1 MINEVKNC
9 SGCGLCYA
17 NCPVNAIQKVER
29 ERGATYFEANETCI
43 KCGKCIKLCP
53 TFKDLQHEEQNTF
66 WSAAAKDKNATNLS
80 SSGGA
85 AYEISK
91 EILNR
96 GGVVYGAAWDIYSQ
110 SVKHLKVIS
119 VEDLRLLQ
127 GSKYVQSEIEK
138 ETYESVAVDIKNKKV
153 LFIGCPCQVAAIRS
167 LCGDQENLY
176 TVDIVCHGV
185 SSPKLLKEQLNLI
198 VHEPVKTISFRD
210 GLRFRLRVETETEV
224 YEERAGLVP
233 YYSLY
238 LNFASLRETCY
249 SCRYAN
255 RRRVGDITIGDY
267 IENGTGNSLIIS
279 NTAKGKDILDLIKER
294 MVFVEHEID
303 LLSINHSFNRATDK
317 PAQTLRF
324 TELYS
329 KYGLKRAY
337 EASFRKLVFKRKIQT
352 LIGEETIKKI
362 KGLVKTK

>member
-17 NCPVNAIQKVER
+17 SCPVNAIHKVQR
-29 ERGATYFEANETCI
+29 ERGVTYFEANETCI

-53 TFKDLQHEEQNTF
+53 TFKDLRHEEQTTF
-66 WSAAAKDKNATNLS
+66 MSAAVKDKKALNLS

-91 EILNR
+91 EILNQ
-96 GGVVYGAAWDIYSQ
+96 GGIVYGAAWDMNSQ
-110 SVKHLKVIS
+110 SVKHIKVIA
-119 VEDLRLLQ
+119 VDDLQLLQ
-127 GSKYVQSEIEK
+127 GSKYVQSEIDK
-138 ETYESVAVDIKNKKV
+138 DTYNNVAVEVKNRKV

-167 LCGDQENLY
+167 LCGDHENLY

-198 VHEPVKTISFRD
+198 VHEPVKAISFRD
-210 GLRFRLRVETETEV
+210 GLRFRLRVETETEE

-255 RRRVGDITIGDY
+255 RKRVGDITVGDY
-267 IENGTGNSLIIS
+267 IENGMGNSLIIA
-279 NTAKGKDILDLIKER
+279 NTAKGKDFLDLIKER
-294 MVFVEHEID
+294 MTFVEHEIN
-303 LLSINHSFNRATDK
+303 LLLINHSFNKPTDK
-317 PAQTLRF
+317 PIQTDRF

-337 EASFRKLVFKRKIQT
+337 EASFRKLVFKRKIQS

-362 KGLVKTK
+362 KGLVKG